1 MRKYGKF
8 TRISYI
14 FSNFK
19 SLLLR
24 HFSTDCLEI
33 ENVASGKAA
42 GKSYDPILLISLT
55 VLEIFRLTFQKT
67 HFFTLKIQDGRR
79 NYGEIVYPFF
89 LLPLSIFEPNI

>member
-1 MRKYGKF
+1 MRVSQKF
-8 TRISYI
+8 

-33 ENVASGKAA
+33 ENVASGKTA
-42 GKSYDPILLISLT
+42 GKSYDSILLISMT

-67 HFFTLKIQDGRR
+67 FFMLKIQDGRR
-79 NYGEIVYPFF
+79 NYGKMGHLIFF
-89 LLPLSIFEPNI
+89 LFFSFTLELI